1 MLPTRSQKLA
11 AAVAPPIPKPSRVRI
26 VAATSLLIPLFLA
39 AGAPDGPTD
48 AKQTKTTFKRV
59 EIQDE
64 RATTEANRDAAEG
77 DADRVA
83 LSTANAANRTALKP
97 DFVAKANQP
106 TLADAS
112 PDPIARAI
120 QELAECRTRF
130 EKVKDY
136 TCTFYKRERIDGVLS
151 PLHVMDMKM
160 RTDPQSIYLK
170 FHQPNRG
177 REAIYVAGRNNGLV
191 LAHDVGF
198 TKLLAGTMRL
208 DPHGARAMEGNRH
221 PITKAGIGAL
231 IETIASRWTE
241 ELHSSESV
249 VVFDSRLKLGSA
261 RCLLIETIHPEKRPN
276 FVFHKVRLFINTD
289 LGFPVRFEGYD
300 WPKSPNDAPE
310 LVEEYVY
317 DNIKLN
323 VGLDD
328 SDFDVAN
335 ELYSFGRF

>member
-1 MLPTRSQKLA
+1 MLPIRSRKLA
-11 AAVAPPIPKPSRVRI
+11 AAVAPPGSRPASGRI

-39 AGAPDGPTD
+39 AGAPQGPSDSESTG
-48 AKQTKTTFKRV
+48 AASQVATEQRKTT
-59 EIQDE
+59 
-64 RATTEANRDAAEG
+64 AEANQDGSAEG
-77 DADRVA
+77 DRVA
-83 LSTANAANRTALKP
+83 LSTVSAASRTAMKP
-97 DFVAKANQP
+97 DFAAKANQP
-106 TLADAS
+106 TLLS
-112 PDPIARAI
+112 ETPNPIARAV
-120 QELAECRTRF
+120 QTLADCQARF

-160 RTDPQSIYLK
+160 RTEPRSIYLK

-177 REAIYVAGRNNGLV
+177 REAIYVAGRNDGLV

-208 DPHGARAMEGNRH
+208 DPRGARAMANNRH
-221 PITKAGIGAL
+221 PITEAGIGNL
-231 IETIASRWTE
+231 MKTISSRWAE
-241 ELHSSESV
+241 ELDSNEAIV
-249 VVFDSRLKLGSA
+249 LFDSRLKLGA
-261 RCLLIETIHPEKRPN
+261 VQYLLIETIHPRKRPN

-300 WPKSPNDAPE
+300 WPASASDAPE
-310 LVEEYVY
+310 LVEEYIY

-328 SDFDVAN
+328 SDFDIAN

>member
-1 MLPTRSQKLA
+1 MLYTRSQKLA
-11 AAVAPPIPKPSRVRI
+11 AAVAPHVPRLFRGRI
-26 VAATSLLIPLFLA
+26 VAATSLLIPLVLA
-39 AGAPDGPTD
+39 AGAPGEPTD
-48 AKQTKTTFKRV
+48 AELTKANSKRV
-59 EIQDE
+59 EIQGE
-64 RATTEANRDAAEG
+64 RTTNEAADQNAQD

-83 LSTANAANRTALKP
+83 LSTAAAANRSAMKP
-97 DFVAKANQP
+97 DFAAKANQP
-106 TLADAS
+106 AS
-112 PDPIARAI
+112 LSVPSDPVARAI
-120 QELAECRTRF
+120 QEMADCRARF

-160 RTDPQSIYLK
+160 RTEPKSVYLK
-170 FHQPNRG
+170 FQQPNRG

-191 LAHDVGF
+191 LAHDVGI
-198 TKLLAGTMRL
+198 TKFLAGTMKL
-208 DPHGARAMEGNRH
+208 DPHGARAMDGNRH
-221 PITKAGIGAL
+221 PITKAGIGSL
-231 IETIASRWTE
+231 IETIAARWTE
-241 ELHSSESV
+241 ELDTGESV
-249 VVFDSRLKLGSA
+249 VLFDSRLKLGAA

-300 WPKSPNDAPE
+300 WPKSPNHAPE

-328 SDFDVAN
+328 SDFDAAN